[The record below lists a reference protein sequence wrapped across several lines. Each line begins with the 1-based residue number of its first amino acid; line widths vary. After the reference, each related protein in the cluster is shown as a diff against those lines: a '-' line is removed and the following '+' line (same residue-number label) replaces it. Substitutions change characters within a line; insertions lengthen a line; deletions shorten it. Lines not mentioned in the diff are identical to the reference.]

1 MRKNWHG
8 AGFDALILTFVRIV
22 TMLIS
27 MVTFKVLAVTFSLEE
42 YGTYASAILVST
54 TTISLTI
61 LGLTDA
67 VNYFYVKELDSEKG
81 KVYVYTIFCMQY
93 VIGVAAGILL
103 ICFKNP
109 IAAYFKN
116 PSVASLIPGVAFIPL
131 LTNVSNMLQVL
142 FVTAKKAKVIAIR
155 NLIISALKIVLVTVA
170 CALLKNISAVIFI
183 TLALDFASVVYMLI
197 YCKRHIFFIDILKAN
212 RSLVREILTYSI
224 PMAAYVLTNT
234 LSKNMDKLVIGAMGT
249 SEMVGIYSIAS
260 KELPFDILTASFLT
274 VLVPYITRYVRK
286 MDFKNAVTAFS
297 DYIQITYIVTWI
309 IAGGAIV
316 CSKELMMILYDEK
329 YLPGLPVF
337 GLYILVDM
345 IKFASVSLIFSSLN
359 KAKELLCYSGIALL
373 LNAVLNIIFFK
384 FWGILG
390 PAIATVVVTLLLSGV
405 ITIRNAQMLHTKV
418 SVLLRTKQLVCIG
431 IECVLMGVI
440 SYMVKMTLAGRVNV
454 VLLFAISYGVFVIPL
469 IVINRK
475 KILFLLKE
483 INNAK
488 FV

>member
-1 MRKNWHG
+1 MRKNWCG
-8 AGFDALILTFVRIV
+8 ASFDALMLAFVRII

-42 YGTYASAILVST
+42 YGTYASAMLVAT
-54 TTISLTI
+54 TTVSLTV

-81 KVYVYTIFCMQY
+81 KIYVYTIFCIQC
-93 VIGVAAGILL
+93 VIGVASGILL

-116 PSVASLIPGVAFIPL
+116 SSVAYLIPGVALSPL

-155 NLIISALKIVLVTVA
+155 NLIISVFKIVLVTVA
-170 CALLKNISAVIFI
+170 CIIFRSTFAVVLI
-183 TLALDFASVVYMLI
+183 TLALDFVSVVYMLI
-197 YCKRHIFFIDILKAN
+197 YCKRHIFFINILSAN
-212 RSLVREILTYSI
+212 LSLVKEILSYSI

-234 LSKNMDKLVIGAMGT
+234 ISKNMDKLIIGAMGT
-249 SEMVGIYSIAS
+249 SEMVGIYSVAS

-274 VLVPYITRYVRK
+274 VLIPYITRYVGK
-286 MDFKNAVTAFS
+286 KDFRNAATAFS

-309 IAGGAIV
+309 IAGGALV

-337 GLYILVDM
+337 CLYIFVDI
-345 IKFASVSLIFSSLN
+345 IKFASISLIFSAMN
-359 KAKELLCYSGIALL
+359 KAKELLCYSGVALL
-373 LNAVLNIIFFK
+373 LNAILNIIFFK

-390 PAIATVVVTLLLSGV
+390 PAIATVVVTLLLSCI
-405 ITIRNAQMLHTKV
+405 ITIRNAQMLRTKV
-418 SVLLRTKQLVCIG
+418 SELLKVKQLMCIF
-431 IECVLMGVI
+431 IECVLMGII
-440 SYMVKMTLAGRVNV
+440 SYIIKMFFSDKLNTFW
-454 VLLFAISYGVFVIPL
+454 LFGISYGVYITPL
-469 IVINRK
+469 IAINYKR
-475 KILFLLKE
+475 IVLLLRE
-483 INNAK
+483 INKAK
-488 FV
+488 LI